1 MQLRNVKYLRN
12 GGLFLKHK
20 ASLIVFS
27 SLLILS
33 MNLQSANANTGSAH
47 IVPQW
52 IKHNAAWW
60 AGGEIS
66 DDDFINGMRWLIEN
80 RILPATQ
87 ITGEIKVNQI
97 PDSVKRIAYSWSQ
110 NDIPDSEFLRGIEY
124 LIRNG
129 IMELDNEFVVE
140 VTKERLLQLSVEGDA
155 KKSVVIAPIFTATA
169 YAEPGF
175 YTYFRGQCDS
185 TCLTAIITP
194 DKPLSY
200 TSSQNAVNVLQSL
213 GYDTITDIDV
223 DKNPH
228 ILSQYDKVIVLH
240 NEYVTQKE
248 FDAITTHPHVIYLY
262 PNSLYAKIN
271 VNYDQHTITLVRGHQ
286 FPELNIVNGFYWI
299 FDNSSMEYNTLC
311 DDWSFTAVKNGIMLN
326 CYPENHLA
334 YNTSL
339 LKAIKDF

>member
-1 MQLRNVKYLRN
+1 M
-12 GGLFLKHK
+12 
-20 ASLIVFS
+20 
-27 SLLILS
+27 ILS
-33 MNLQSANANTGSAH
+33 TNLQSASANTSSAQ

-60 AGGEIS
+60 AAGEIS

-80 RILPATQ
+80 RILPVTQ
-87 ITGEIKVNQI
+87 ITGEIKSNQI
-97 PDSVKRIAYSWSQ
+97 PDSIKRIAYSWSQ
-110 NDIPDSEFLRGIEY
+110 NNLPDSEFLRGIEY
-124 LIRNG
+124 LIKNG
-129 IMELDNEFVVE
+129 IMELDNEFVVK
-140 VTKERLLQLSVEGDA
+140 VTKERLIQVSVVNDT
-155 KKSVVIAPIFTATA
+155 KKSVVIIPIFTAAA
-169 YAEPGF
+169 YAKSGF
-175 YTYFRGQCDS
+175 YTYFHGQCGS

-194 DKPLSY
+194 DRPLSY
-200 TSSQNAVNVLQSL
+200 TSSQNAVNVLHSL
-213 GYDTITDIDV
+213 GYYTITDIDV
-223 DKNPH
+223 DKNPN

-271 VNYDQHTITLVRGHQ
+271 VNYDLHTITLVRGHQ
-286 FPELNIVNGFYWI
+286 FPESNITNGFYWI
-299 FDNSSMEYNTLC
+299 FDNSPMEYNTLC
-311 DDWSFTAVKNGIMLN
+311 DNWNFTAIKNGIMLN